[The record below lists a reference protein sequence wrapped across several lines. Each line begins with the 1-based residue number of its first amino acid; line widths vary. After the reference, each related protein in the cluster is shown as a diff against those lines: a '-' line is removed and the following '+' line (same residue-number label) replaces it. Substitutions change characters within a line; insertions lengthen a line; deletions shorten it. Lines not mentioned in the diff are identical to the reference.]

1 MVTGVGASL
10 QYYFWSRLCPLSQT
24 IPGCFHNWPKC
35 VQRTA
40 LVTKTLPCTQL
51 CSYDL
56 RGFNFFK
63 ASFSIETVTVL
74 RSFGLR
80 GQSPSMLLPG
90 ETWQQ
95 NKIISRKKLLLARP
109 GEGAL
114 LTVHRHRNL
123 ENDFLFKKLQIFQD
137 LKSRGLRDL
146 QTRTPV
152 TRMGPLSI
160 LDFDLCAFGTQAI
173 VIMI

>member
-1 MVTGVGASL
+1 
-10 QYYFWSRLCPLSQT
+10 
-24 IPGCFHNWPKC
+24 
-35 VQRTA
+35 
-40 LVTKTLPCTQL
+40 
-51 CSYDL
+51 
-56 RGFNFFK
+56 
-63 ASFSIETVTVL
+63 
-74 RSFGLR
+74 
-80 GQSPSMLLPG
+80 MLLPG

-146 QTRTPV
+146 QTRT
-152 TRMGPLSI
+152 RIGSLSI
-160 LDFDLCAFGTQAI
+160 PDFDLCAFGTQAI
-173 VIMI
+173 VMMMVALYI